1 MTKRTLIDIF
11 RAFRQFHIME
21 HFIVN
26 KLGNTLPNNFFAA
39 KSSQNNAP

>member
-11 RAFRQFHIME
+11 RGALFFIME

-26 KLGNTLPNNFFAA
+26 KFGNTLPNNFFAA